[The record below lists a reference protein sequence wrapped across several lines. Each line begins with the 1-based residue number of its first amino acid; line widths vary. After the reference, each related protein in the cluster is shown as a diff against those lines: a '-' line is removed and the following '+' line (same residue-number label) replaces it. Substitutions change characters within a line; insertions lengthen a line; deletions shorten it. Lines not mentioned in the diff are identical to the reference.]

1 MNKADLI
8 TAISKNTG
16 YTKKDVSTVVEA
28 FTDVVTEA
36 LAQGQDVNI
45 SGFGKFLTRKRA
57 ARTARN
63 LQTGE
68 TIQVPSRVSPAFK
81 AGAKLKEAVRN
92 S

>member
-1 MNKADLI
+1 MNKAELI
-8 TAISKNTG
+8 TSISKNTG
-16 YTKKDVSTVVEA
+16 YTKKDVTAFVEA

-36 LAQGQDVNI
+36 LSKGEEVNI
-45 SGFGKFLTRKRA
+45 SGFGKFVTRQRA
-57 ARTARN
+57 ARSARN

-68 TIQVPSRVSPAFK
+68 TIQVPSRVVPAFK